1 MNIYL
6 VSLTVS
12 SEINVRASDR
22 EKHGINVCVVLS
34 ILSSLINLF
43 TCMTK

>member
-34 ILSSLINLF
+34 NLLLANQLIHLHD
-43 TCMTK
+43 